1 MHQNRSIFR
10 KNFRK
15 RKKISPLFQDDFIS
29 SHQIFNVG
37 RIEEPLIYVF
47 VISIEEPLIYRKAGQ
62 IKKQDLRKK
71 TGGNIEAAQIVG
83 KLLAQRAKDLGIK
96 KVVFDRGSYLF
107 HGRVKA
113 LATSARAEGLIF

>member
-1 MHQNRSIFR
+1 MQKKTENIKRRKLRNRFKVKKASVGVPRLSVFR
-10 KNFRK
+10 SARHNFCQ
-15 RKKISPLFQDDFIS
+15 IIDDA
-29 SHQIFNVG
+29 VG
-37 RIEEPLIYVF
+37 KTLVQASTLE
-47 VISIEEPLIYRKAGQ
+47 Q
-62 IKKQDLRKK
+62 HLRKK

-96 KVVFDRGSYLF
+96 KVVFDRGSYLL